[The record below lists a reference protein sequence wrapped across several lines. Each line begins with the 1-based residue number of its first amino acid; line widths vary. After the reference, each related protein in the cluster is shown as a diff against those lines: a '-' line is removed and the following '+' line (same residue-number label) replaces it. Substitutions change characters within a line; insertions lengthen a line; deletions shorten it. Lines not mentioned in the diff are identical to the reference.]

1 MVNSLVAAA
10 ADRANA
16 PVSSPPARAPGIPDF
31 VALRKPLPTA
41 APASA
46 AGGSGGGGEGGGGGG
61 GGGGSGGGGSGGG
74 GGGAGDGCVGDGGAG
89 GGGGEVAVADL
100 ADLEGLL
107 PEAELKAA
115 QGDALLQQFARV
127 PAVSYLAHC
136 FSTARQY
143 A

>member
-10 ADRANA
+10 AERANA

-46 AGGSGGGGEGGGGGG
+46 AGGS
-61 GGGGSGGGGSGGG
+61 
-74 GGGAGDGCVGDGGAG
+74 G